1 VIDRTDA
8 IETTAA
14 VRISGDVTDADLQV
28 PDDRGTV
35 VTLPGTPSTST
46 TSTTVSTSS

>member
-35 VTLPGTPSTST
+35 VTLPGTPSP